1 MRSKRVRVST
11 LRRLAGALTVALALG
26 GCGHEQRKS
35 SPQAGSALETVTIE
49 PTAGPVERRLDGL
62 IEAVN
67 QGTVAAQTSGR
78 VEAIYYDVN
87 DFVPA
92 GAVIMRLRSTEQRAG
107 LAAAV
112 AQLREAIARATEAET
127 RYRRIADM
135 YTRKV
140 VPRATLDAVTAD
152 RDAAVARLNA
162 ARAAVMSAK
171 EGVTYTEI
179 RAPYAGVVTKRLV
192 EIGETVAP
200 GTPLV
205 SGLSLQYLRV
215 SVDIPQSIVDRV
227 RRIKQAA
234 IYVEGRR
241 IAATKVVIFPE
252 ASAPSSTFRA
262 RLDLPE
268 NATDLY
274 PGMFVKVS
282 FVTGET
288 ERLLVPAGA
297 LIRRSEVTAVYVV
310 DAKGEASMRQVR
322 VGDRFGGGYEILS
335 GLQPGERIAIDPL
348 AAMGDL
354 EVADKGP

>member
-1 MRSKRVRVST
+1 MSSQRVRAST
-11 LRRLAGALTVALALG
+11 LRRLAAALAVAVALG
-26 GCGHEQRKS
+26 GCGHEQRKPS
-35 SPQAGSALETVTIE
+35 SQAGVALDTLAIE
-49 PTAGPVERRLDGL
+49 ATASPVERHLDGL

-78 VEAIYYDVN
+78 IEAIYYDVN

-107 LAAAV
+107 LSAAE
-112 AQLREAIARATEAET
+112 AQLREAMARDTEAET
-127 RYRRIADM
+127 RYGRIADM
-135 YTRKV
+135 YARKV
-140 VPRATLDAVTAD
+140 VSRATLDSATAD

-162 ARAAVMSAK
+162 ARAAVTGAK

-192 EIGETVAP
+192 EVGETVAP
-200 GTPLV
+200 GTPLM

-215 SVDIPQSIVDRV
+215 SVDIPQSIVDQV
-227 RRIKQAA
+227 RRIKQAV
-234 IYVEGRR
+234 IYVGGRR

-274 PGMFVKVS
+274 PGMFVNVG
-282 FVTGET
+282 FVTGT
-288 ERLLVPAGA
+288 TQRLLVPASA
-297 LIRRSEVTAVYVV
+297 IVRRSEVAAVYVV
-310 DAKGEASMRQVR
+310 TPAGEISMRQVR
-322 VGDRFGGGYEILS
+322 IGDRFGGEVEILS
-335 GLQPGERIAIDPL
+335 GLQAGERVAVDPL
-348 AAMGDL
+348 AAMSDAR
-354 EVADKGP
+354 EASRAP